1 MFEYTTP
8 DIDPHPETLASRTGV
23 ESRRKTREVSPEA
36 FASVENRIDGG
47 LTWGVGAIATDDSER
62 LLLVREDGEWVAP
75 GGEVEDGESHEQA
88 LVREVREET
97 GVEIVVDDLV
107 AVTEVSFTAGS
118 RQATFSFANDTATPE
133 TTKLTS
139 NPGLHDEE
147 IESVEWVETLPAG
160 TLDREVLADY
170 Y

>member
-8 DIDPHPETLASRTGV
+8 DIDPHPETLAARDGV
-23 ESRRKTREVSPEA
+23 ESRRKTHEVGPDA
-36 FASVENRIDGG
+36 FASVEERIDGG
-47 LTWGVGAIATDDSER
+47 LTWGVGAIVTDGSGR
-62 LLLVREDGEWVAP
+62 LLLVREDGEWLAP
-75 GGEVEDGESHEQA
+75 GGEIEDGESHQQA

-97 GVEIVVDDLV
+97 GIEISVNDLV

-118 RQATFSFANDTATPE
+118 RRTTFYFAHYTATPE
-133 TTKLTS
+133 TTTLTA

-147 IESVEWVETLPAG
+147 IEAVEWVETLPPD
-160 TLDREVLADY
+160 TVDRSVLADY